1 MDGDKSAEQLDVEGH
16 RVGDAMTTELL
27 QAVDGMQQ
35 LLLGKGKE
43 REDDVKG
50 DAKTVVLQQGVDDA
64 GVVETEDTGRDE
76 TCNQ

>member
-1 MDGDKSAEQLDVEGH
+1 MNGDKSAEQLDVEGH
-16 RVGDAMTTELL
+16 RVGDAMTMELL

-35 LLLGKGKE
+35 LLLGKGRE
-43 REDDVKG
+43 REDDMKG
-50 DAKTVVLQQGVDDA
+50 DAKTVVLLQGVDDA